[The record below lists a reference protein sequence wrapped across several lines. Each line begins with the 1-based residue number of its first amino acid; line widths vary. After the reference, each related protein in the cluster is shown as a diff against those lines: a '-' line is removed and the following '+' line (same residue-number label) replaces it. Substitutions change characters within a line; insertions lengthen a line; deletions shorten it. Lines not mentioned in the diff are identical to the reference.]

1 MAELTALYWDKRYQS
16 NDFGWDTGSITTPLR
31 EYIEQLNN
39 KNLKIFIPGA
49 GNAYEAEFLF
59 NHEFYNTFV
68 LDFATIPLQ
77 NLKARLPLF
86 PESHLIQQDFF
97 EHTKQYDLI
106 IEQTFFCALHPSL
119 RPAYAKHMFE
129 LLKPK
134 GKLVGVLFDDE
145 LNIDTPPFEGS
156 MEEYE
161 ELFKP
166 YFNFRTF
173 ESCHNSI
180 KPRAGRELFM
190 ILEKKG

>member
-1 MAELTALYWDKRYQS
+1 MAELTALYWDKRYQN

-31 EYIEQLNN
+31 EYIEQLSD
-39 KNLKIFIPGA
+39 KNLKILIPGA

-59 NHEFYNTFV
+59 NHGFYNIFV

-77 NLKARLPLF
+77 NLKARFPLF

-97 EHTKQYDLI
+97 EHHQQYDLI

-119 RPAYAKHMFE
+119 RPAYAKHMHQ

-145 LNIDTPPFEGS
+145 LNIDQPPFEGS

-166 YFNFRTF
+166 YFKFRTF
-173 ESCHNSI
+173 ESCRNSI

-190 ILEKKG
+190 ILEKK

>member
-1 MAELTALYWDKRYQS
+1 MAELTALYWEKRYQT
-16 NDFGWDTGSITTPLR
+16 NDFGWDTGAITTPLR
-31 EYIEQLNN
+31 EYIEQLDN
-39 KNLKIFIPGA
+39 KNLKILIPGA

-59 NHEFYNTFV
+59 NHNFYNTFV

-97 EHTKQYDLI
+97 EHKNQYDLI

-119 RPAYAKHMFE
+119 RQAYAKHMHE

-156 MEEYE
+156 QEEYE

-173 ESCHNSI
+173 EACSNSI

-190 ILEKKG
+190 ILEKK